1 MRWINSKNAPT
12 PFGNY
17 SHATEH
23 NGLVFIS
30 AQLPALPDGTHAIDA
45 PADVQADLVLDNL
58 EAVLAEA
65 GSSIAQIM
73 KLHVYITEIATRAA
87 FEDAWSRRYKGMRP
101 ARTMMMVAGL
111 NHGYAVSVDAIA
123 VMV

>member
-1 MRWINSKNAPT
+1 MRRINSTNAPT

-23 NGLVFIS
+23 NGLVFVS
-30 AQLPALPDGTHAIDA
+30 AQLPALPDGTHAADA
-45 PADVQADLVLDNL
+45 SVDVQAERVIDNL

-65 GSSIAQIM
+65 GSSVAHIIKM
-73 KLHVYITEIATRAA
+73 HVFITDMATRPA
-87 FEDAWSRRYKGMRP
+87 FEDAWSRRYDNVRP

-123 VMV
+123 ATD